1 MSELEGGSPLLHV
14 RLLRTRDEKS
24 VLREVALSKKIP
36 FLVYDP
42 RAHGGLLVA
51 LAGPHI
57 VGAVGLVM
65 DSHRIPGALGIGFV
79 SAHSDHR
86 RKGVSKALV
95 TALFELARQRNQAIA
110 NTAYEPDGERW
121 LKPVM
126 RRTAALYQ
134 DVEFY
139 ERHERPVYA

>member
-1 MSELEGGSPLLHV
+1 MSELEGGPPPPRV
-14 RLLRTRDEKS
+14 RLLRTREEKAI
-24 VLREVALSKKIP
+24 LREVALSKKIP
-36 FLVYDP
+36 FLAYDP
-42 RAHGGLLVA
+42 RAPGSFLVA

-65 DSHRIPGALGIGFV
+65 DSHRIPGALGVGFV
-79 SAHSDHR
+79 STHSDHR
-86 RKGVSKALV
+86 KQGVSKALV
-95 TALFELARQRNQAIA
+95 TALFELARQRNQALA

-126 RRTAALYQ
+126 RRTAALYP